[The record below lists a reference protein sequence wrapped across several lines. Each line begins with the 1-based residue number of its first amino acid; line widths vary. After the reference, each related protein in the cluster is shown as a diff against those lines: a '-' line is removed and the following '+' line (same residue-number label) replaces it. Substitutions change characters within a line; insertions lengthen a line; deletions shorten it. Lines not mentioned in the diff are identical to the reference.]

1 MAVQN
6 DQVVFRY
13 RSFEVR
19 HLARKL
25 GRHLLKILYER
36 FLAVANMR
44 VVLDVVIAH
53 ELFNGLAGLALIKH
67 QVIERFRIGCI
78 LLQFGHDGF
87 SVLRRT
93 FAPDC
98 GLRKIV
104 AYSNT
109 SRPYSAEADICYA
122 RFANNHKEYNMKRLL
137 KIISLLAAT
146 SVILAVPQT
155 AFAEHHESIL
165 VTGASTGI
173 GRHLAETL
181 ASNGYHVYAGA
192 RKDKDLAGLN
202 AIENVT
208 AVRLDV
214 TDQDQID
221 AAVAMIIENGTGLY
235 GLVNNAG
242 VSSGD
247 FIVETPIEDQ
257 TFVYA
262 VNVEGVYRITKAFAP
277 LVIESK
283 GRIVT
288 TGSIAGTLSWPGGS
302 AYSGSKHWIEALTD
316 SLADEMEP
324 LGVSVSVVEPGN
336 YKSNI
341 RRSSVSRGLDKLAE
355 SGGEVTEEMKKD
367 YEATAERELSY
378 KEPDEVSE
386 AFMHALFDE
395 SPLRRYMV
403 VPNAE
408 EQGWTIGAK
417 IVELVQLNQWGP
429 YSYSRDELVALLDEA
444 MSGDKPND

>member
-1 MAVQN
+1 MKSV
-6 DQVVFRY
+6 
-13 RSFEVR
+13 
-19 HLARKL
+19 
-25 GRHLLKILYER
+25 
-36 FLAVANMR
+36 
-44 VVLDVVIAH
+44 
-53 ELFNGLAGLALIKH
+53 
-67 QVIERFRIGCI
+67 
-78 LLQFGHDGF
+78 LQFF
-87 SVLRRT
+87 
-93 FAPDC
+93 
-98 GLRKIV
+98 
-104 AYSNT
+104 
-109 SRPYSAEADICYA
+109 
-122 RFANNHKEYNMKRLL
+122 
-137 KIISLLAAT
+137 SLLVAT
-146 SVILAVPQT
+146 SVLIAAPQT
-155 AFAEHHESIL
+155 TIAQHKESIL

-173 GRHLAETL
+173 GRNLAETL
-181 ASNGYHVYAGA
+181 AGNGYHVYAGA
-192 RKDKDLAGLN
+192 RKDKDLAELD
-202 AIENVT
+202 AIDNVT

-214 TDQDQID
+214 TKQDQID
-221 AAVAMIIENGTGLY
+221 AVVAMIRENDTGLY

-242 VSSGD
+242 VGGGD
-247 FIVETPIEDQ
+247 GIVDTPVEDQ

-316 SLADEMEP
+316 ALAGEMAP

-341 RRSSVSRGLDKLAE
+341 RRSSVSRELDNLEAA
-355 SGGEVTEEMKKD
+355 GGEVTKEMKKD

-378 KEPDEVSE
+378 KEPNEVSE